1 MITKLDLITKYS
13 YNNNINILFFY
24 GIYIN
29 AIRSLDQ
36 KIFTNEYNKFLG
48 IEFSLKIN
56 KKIEIHVILRKRTE

>member
-36 KIFTNEYNKFLG
+36 NIFTNEYNKFLG